1 MTDLVSERT
10 TERPEPGGAPGLPD
24 RDERPADPSPAL
36 PGGVDLTRLI
46 ALARLTPAQA
56 LEICASLLADVAG
69 RSEPGTD
76 GRVVVD
82 RVVIGADGRTV
93 LGAVADGRRD
103 PGRSAARP
111 VGADVGVVL
120 AGVADAA
127 RVRGRRVD
135 PGAEE
140 LLGHLDRAVTE
151 LPVAGVPGVARMLQ
165 EAATALDRGA
175 VRAELAALVE
185 AVDGAAGS
193 TRAAGTAGDPSTANR
208 TTPARSTGNGQR
220 RTAARRI
227 GAWLLSLLV
236 LAAVVVL
243 EVAVLRDDIA
253 TDIRLL
259 LDAGRSGPDPSAALE
274 PDGLPVAAPA
284 PAAAGSVTAVDLRP
298 LAQCAPGAP
307 CTLRLLVR
315 LVPGADP
322 QVVTWS
328 YRIVHRCTGT
338 TETAPGGTVTVP
350 SQGDRAAAVGTVALP
365 ASPAVAVIA
374 VTDLPAAAASTP
386 VSIGSCLPGDRA
398 R

>member
-10 TERPEPGGAPGLPD
+10 TERPEPGCALGPPD

-36 PGGVDLTRLI
+36 PGGVDLARFI

-56 LEICASLLADVAG
+56 LEIGASLLADVAG
-69 RSEPGTD
+69 RWEPGTD

-93 LGAVADGRRD
+93 FGAVADGRRD
-103 PGRSAARP
+103 RGPAAARP
-111 VGADVGVVL
+111 AGAAVEAVLADV
-120 AGVADAA
+120 AGAA

-135 PGAEE
+135 PAAEE

-193 TRAAGTAGDPSTANR
+193 TRAAGTAGDPLTA
-208 TTPARSTGNGQR
+208 THTPPARRAGDGQR

-227 GAWLLSLLV
+227 GPWLLSVLV
-236 LAAVVVL
+236 LAAAVAL

-259 LDAGRSGPDPSAALE
+259 LDAGRGGSEPSAALE

-284 PAAAGSVTAVDLRP
+284 PAAAGSVTAFDLRP
-298 LAQCAPGAP
+298 LAPCAPGVP
-307 CTLRLLVR
+307 CTLRIQVG

-328 YRIVHRCTGT
+328 YRIVDRCTGT
-338 TETAPGGTVTVP
+338 TGTAPGGTVTVP

-365 ASPAVAVIA
+365 ASPAVAVVA
-374 VTDLPAAAASTP
+374 VTDLPATAASAP
-386 VSIGSCLPGDRA
+386 VSVGSCLPGERA